1 MNCRWTP
8 SRYVDYGAKE
18 KNYEWT
24 QNPEEVVI
32 TVKLPSA
39 DIPAKALKI
48 VMKPHHLYVGYKE
61 AGKEAIIDGDL
72 AKGINVE
79 DSVWTK
85 TDDTVEITLAKGCDS
100 VGDEEQHWWPS
111 AIKGDTEIDLKAL
124 GSTKYLDDSILKQ
137 VWEKKQAEKA
147 AAAAAAEEKKD

>member
-1 MNCRWTP
+1 MNSRWTP

-18 KNYEWT
+18 ENYEWT
-24 QNPEEVVI
+24 QNPEEVIV

-39 DIPAKALKI
+39 DISAKALKI
-48 VMKPHHLYVGYKE
+48 VMKPRHLYVGYKE
-61 AGKEAIIDGDL
+61 EGKAPLIDGDL

-79 DSVWTK
+79 ESLWTK
-85 TDDTVEITLAKGCDS
+85 TDDTVEITLAKGSDS

-111 AIKGDTEIDLKAL
+111 VIKGHTEIDLKAL

-147 AAAAAAEEKKD
+147 AAAAAAAAEK